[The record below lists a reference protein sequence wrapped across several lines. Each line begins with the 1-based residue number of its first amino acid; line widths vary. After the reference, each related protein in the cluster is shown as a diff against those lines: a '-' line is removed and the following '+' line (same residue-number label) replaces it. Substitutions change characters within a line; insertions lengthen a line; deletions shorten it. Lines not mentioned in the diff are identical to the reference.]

1 MKTKTLLVEDLKKE
15 PQSPQVKE
23 MIKMALKGYYHD
35 YESVLD
41 FPKTQLA
48 HDLKEAGLHD
58 LAEAVKEGRYD

>member
-1 MKTKTLLVEDLKKE
+1 MKTKTLLVEDLKEK

-23 MIKMALKGYYHD
+23 MIKLALQGYYHD

-41 FPKTQLA
+41 FPKTQLFR
-48 HDLKEAGLHD
+48 DLKKAGLDD